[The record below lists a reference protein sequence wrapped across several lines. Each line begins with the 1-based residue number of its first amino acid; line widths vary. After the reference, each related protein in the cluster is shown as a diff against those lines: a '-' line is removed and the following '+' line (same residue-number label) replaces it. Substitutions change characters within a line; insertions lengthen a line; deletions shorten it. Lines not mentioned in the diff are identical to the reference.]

1 MRVMWSVMM
10 DQPNRSRRS
19 VKLDRYVAAAVL
31 VASFGLAGTARAA
44 AVAPDGIWYDK
55 DQSAIIKFH
64 PCTEVTANYCGTVVW
79 LKEPTDADGSPKVD
93 TLNKDPAKKGKPM
106 IGLDVFTKLV
116 EDDGHWKGKAYNA
129 EDGKT
134 YDVTVAVK
142 TESTPNDV
150 ADIRGCLLGFL
161 CRTEQFKR
169 AAQVPGGDPTASLD
183 AASAKKK
190 HAKKETA
197 HQ

>member
-1 MRVMWSVMM
+1 MV
-10 DQPNRSRRS
+10 QACRSRRS
-19 VKLDRYVAAAVL
+19 AKLAWCVATVAFAAG
-31 VASFGLAGTARAA
+31 FGPA
-44 AVAPDGIWYDK
+44 AVASAAATSPDGIWYDK

-64 PCTEVTANYCGTVVW
+64 PCTDGATSYCGTVVW
-79 LKEPTDADGSPKVD
+79 LKEPNEADGTPKLD
-93 TLNKDPAKKGKPM
+93 MLNKDPAKKGKPM
-106 IGLDVFTKLV
+106 IGLDVFTKMT
-116 EDDGHWKGKAYNA
+116 EDDDHWKGKAYNA

-142 TESTPNDV
+142 TDATPNDV
-150 ADIRGCLLGFL
+150 ADVRGCLLGFL

-169 AAQVPGGDPTASLD
+169 AAQIPGGDPTASAD

-190 HAKKETA
+190 QRAKKETA